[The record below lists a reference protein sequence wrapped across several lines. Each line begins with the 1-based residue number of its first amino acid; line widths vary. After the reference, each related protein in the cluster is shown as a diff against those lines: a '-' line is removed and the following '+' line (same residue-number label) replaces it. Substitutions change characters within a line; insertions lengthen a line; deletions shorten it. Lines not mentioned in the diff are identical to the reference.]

1 MKKILLIILLIA
13 IIGGGIAFVAINMNK
28 PESSDDSKID
38 IVVSN
43 FSSYDFLRA
52 IIKDTDGVNLKF
64 LLGPG
69 KDAHSYEPS
78 PQDMIDIQESDMF
91 VYIGGE
97 LEMWADKIVETL
109 ENPDQKVVQI
119 SNIIELKEE
128 MEIEGAEHGHHH
140 DHDHDHDEHDDHN
153 HEEKAH
159 EHEHDDHNHEEEAHE
174 HEHDDHEHEEEAHEH
189 NETAHGFDAH
199 IWTSPENAKLMIEEL
214 AEKVADLDTENAEK
228 YKENAKQ
235 YINEINEVDNQI
247 KSILESKA
255 RNKLVFGDKMPM
267 QYFIEY
273 YDLDVSAAFQ
283 GCSTE
288 TEPSSKTM
296 EYLIEVVK
304 NENIP
309 VVLYTEMNDGRVA
322 NLIISEAK
330 NGSTALQMQTLHNVT
345 KDKFENGATWVS
357 LMKENI
363 EVLEKALK

>member
-1 MKKILLIILLIA
+1 MLKKVILVAVLLV
-13 IIGGGIAFVAINMNK
+13 IIGG
-28 PESSDDSKID
+28 
-38 IVVSN
+38 IVVLTVININSKNSENARVKVVTTN
-43 FSSYDFLRA
+43 FATYDFLRA
-52 IIKDTDGVNLKF
+52 IVKDVEGVNVNF

-69 KDAHSYEPS
+69 KDTHSFDPTPS
-78 PQDMIDIQESDMF
+78 DIIDMQESDML

-97 LEMWADKIVETL
+97 VEAWTEEVVPTLNKDNTVIVKMADSVELEKPID
-109 ENPDQKVVQI
+109 
-119 SNIIELKEE
+119 
-128 MEIEGAEHGHHH
+128 IEGAEHAHH
-140 DHDHDHDEHDDHN
+140 DDDECTDDECTDESHNHDEHD
-153 HEEKAH
+153 AH
-159 EHEHDDHNHEEEAHE
+159 DEHEHNHA
-174 HEHDDHEHEEEAHEH
+174 
-189 NETAHGFDAH
+189 FDEH
-199 IWTSPENAKLMIEEL
+199 IWTSPENAIKMIKEL
-214 AEKVADLDTENAEK
+214 ESKMIYIDTENADK
-228 YKENAKQ
+228 YKSNAKA
-235 YINEINEVDNQI
+235 YIDEIEKFDKEMEEIIENSSR
-247 KSILESKA
+247 K
-255 RNKLVFGDKMPM
+255 KLVFGDKMPM

>member
-1 MKKILLIILLIA
+1 MKKILLITLLIA
-13 IIGGGIAFVAINMNK
+13 IIGGGIVFVAINMNK
-28 PESSDDSKID
+28 SEKNKGDSKID
-38 IVVSN
+38 IVASN

-52 IIKDTDGVNLKF
+52 ITKDVDDVNLNF

-109 ENPDQKVVQI
+109 ENPDQKIIKI
-119 SNIIELKEE
+119 SDAVELKEE

-140 DHDHDHDEHDDHN
+140 DHEDDDHN
-153 HEEKAH
+153 HEEEANHH
-159 EHEHDDHNHEEEAHE
+159 EDDDHNHEEEAHK
-174 HEHDDHEHEEEAHEH
+174 
-189 NETAHGFDAH
+189 NKETAHGFDAH
-199 IWTSPENAKLMIEEL
+199 IWTSPENAKLMIEKLEKEL
-214 AEKVADLDTENAEK
+214 SDLDSKNAEK
-228 YKENAKQ
+228 YKENAEQ

-247 KSILESKA
+247 KSIIESKA

-273 YDLDVSAAFQ
+273 YGLDVSAAFQ

-296 EYLIEVVK
+296 EYLIEVVE

-322 NLIISEAK
+322 NLIKAEAK
-330 NGSTALQMQTLHNVT
+330 NEVTTLQIQTLHNVT
-345 KDKFENGATWVS
+345 KDKFEDGATWVS
-357 LMKENI
+357 LMKEN
-363 EVLEKALK
+363 EKVLQKALK